1 MVVGTSEKEMAEQLA
16 VRAPIMRRREDIL
29 LSVILVFIDALM
41 VGSSFIFAYYL
52 RMSTDI
58 VGVFAVPA
66 PQIYVI
72 MISVLTVTILAVF
85 YVYRLYD
92 LKRGRSKIDEF
103 YKVAAAVST
112 GTVLSIAINSFILA
126 DEFVYSRQI
135 LITGWLVSIV
145 TASLARFAYG
155 SLVGRLRKRG
165 FAQQRMIIV
174 GAGDLGQMV
183 LDKVKHAPEYGYR
196 VVGLLDDERTGLV
209 NGVPIVGMIDDL
221 PRLARNLQAD
231 EVIIGLE
238 GETHQRILD
247 MISAC
252 EDESINIK
260 VCPDAFQ
267 IITNNQLGIGDLG
280 GMPLISVRDVGLRGV
295 NRVLKRI
302 VDVVFSAAFLV
313 LFSPVTIVVALAVKL
328 SSPGPAFYVQ
338 ERVGLDGKP
347 IQVIKFRSMR
357 TDAEEKTGPV
367 WAKAGDPRRTRFG
380 RFIRRF
386 SIDEF
391 PQFINVLVGDMSI
404 VGPRPE
410 RPHFVEQFSQTI
422 PRYMRRHREKAG
434 LTGWA
439 QVNGLRGDTPI
450 EERTRYDLYYI
461 ENWSLL
467 FDFKIMAK
475 TIIAI
480 FRDNNAY

>member
-1 MVVGTSEKEMAEQLA
+1 MAVKTSMEETIEQVVLP
-16 VRAPIMRRREDIL
+16 APGVRRRQDIL
-29 LSVILVFIDALM
+29 LSVLLVFIDALM
-41 VGSSFIFAYYL
+41 VGSSFVFAYYIRL
-52 RMSTDI
+52 STDI
-58 VGVFAVPA
+58 AGVFAVPTT
-66 PQIYVI
+66 QIYVV
-72 MISVLTVTILAVF
+72 MISILTVTIVAVF
-85 YVYRLYD
+85 WAYRLYD

-112 GTVLSIAINSFILA
+112 GTVLSIAINSFLLA

-135 LITGWLVSIV
+135 LITGWLMTIV
-145 TASLARFAYG
+145 TASVARFAYG

-183 LDKVKHAPEYGYR
+183 LDRVKYAPELGYR
-196 VVGLLDDERTGLV
+196 VVGLLDDERTGRV
-209 NGVPIVGMIDDL
+209 DGVPILGKVDEL
-221 PRLARNLQAD
+221 PSLARSLQAD

-247 MISAC
+247 IISAC
-252 EDESINIK
+252 EDESVNVK
-260 VCPDAFQ
+260 VCPDAYQ

-280 GMPLISVRDVGLRGV
+280 GVPLISVQDVGLRGA

-313 LFSPVTIVVALAVKL
+313 LFSPVMMALALAVKL
-328 SSPGPAFYVQ
+328 SSPGPVFYVQ

-347 IQVIKFRSMR
+347 IQIIKFRSMR
-357 TDAEEKTGPV
+357 TDAEEETGPI
-367 WAKAGDPRRTRFG
+367 WAKPDDPRRTRFG

-391 PQFINVLVGDMSI
+391 PQFINVLIGDMSI

-475 TIIAI
+475 TVMAI